1 MDSGP
6 APTKSAAAD
15 LDIDIC
21 RTRVN
26 PSSDGASTMCNCT
39 SENDG
44 GKTKNAPVCRG
55 VFEFSYFRKTTA
67 LRGGL
72 CGRAVDHLR
81 LRAGGDRNVAGL
93 LGLWDLAD
101 EIDVEQA
108 VLERGVFHHHE
119 IGKLEHTLEGARRDA
134 AMQHLGFVLA
144 VFIGCFFALDR
155 QRLFLRDD
163 RKLALREAGNR

>member
-21 RTRVN
+21 RTPVN
-26 PSSDGASTMCNCT
+26 PSSDGASTMCKCT

-72 CGRAVDHLR
+72 CGRTVDHLR
-81 LRAGGDRNVAGL
+81 LRAGGYRNVAGL
-93 LGLWDLAD
+93 PDLCDRALEFD
-101 EIDVEQA
+101 AEQA
-108 VLERGVFHHHE
+108 VFGRNLCR
-119 IGKLEHTLEGARRDA
+119 HT
-134 AMQHLGFVLA
+134 
-144 VFIGCFFALDR
+144 CS
-155 QRLFLRDD
+155 
-163 RKLALREAGNR
+163 